1 MTARLR
7 HRPLARRS
15 RAGVTLIEV
24 VVACT
29 LLAITLTSLTGL
41 SVKMAAR
48 TRKNGYYEQRTA
60 TLFQEVNRVESMPYD
75 SLSTYLTTDSIKAG
89 PGYYV
94 WSYTVDPESV
104 STSGKS
110 RYRKIKVTITP
121 RLDSTATQSATI
133 RRAKPAFQ
141 NPLNTP

>member
-1 MTARLR
+1 MSARTR
-7 HRPLARRS
+7 ARAVARRT
-15 RAGVTLIEV
+15 RAGVSLIEV

-29 LLAITLTSLTGL
+29 LLALTLTSLTGL

-48 TRKNGYYEQRTA
+48 NRKNGYTEQRTA
-60 TLFQEVNRVESMPYD
+60 TLFQEVNRVESMSYD
-75 SLSTYLTTDSIKAG
+75 SLSSLLTTDSIKAG

-94 WSYTVDPESV
+94 WQYTIDPESV

-110 RYRKIKVTITP
+110 RYRKITLTVTP
-121 RLDSTATQSATI
+121 RLDRTSTQTATI